1 MAIIAAN
8 NQSQDQVQN
17 DSRPWVHE
25 TGNRGGRTGRANWHH
40 RDDSHVDT
48 ESHYT
53 PSSASG
59 SQDPQSNPG
68 TYQVSQFQFFSAA
81 AFLLL
86 GQAQSL
92 ATNSTTGASATPA
105 SGTTAASGSA
115 TTAAAQTQP
124 ATTTGASPASSST
137 TAQAPVSSTDSA
149 TAPSTTGSSAPTSTT
164 DPLQALNNALQSLGL
179 TQQQIQAFDQVASF
193 INSVSPGAFSDL
205 VNQLQSLAQEVS
217 QGAAAVGSDPA
228 SASAAAST
236 SAPASA
242 GPALAP
248 ASAAVV
254 PASTSAATP
263 ASASTAAPSTAPA
276 STAPSGTYQIE
287 ELVIRFSAVDVQGTT
302 GTPNTTS
309 GSSSTSGTPFNLSE
323 FNLNIKEVNL
333 TLSDGNGQT
342 AQITAPQPSATGGS
356 ATSQPAATSAATAS

>member
-1 MAIIAAN
+1 
-8 NQSQDQVQN
+8 
-17 DSRPWVHE
+17 
-25 TGNRGGRTGRANWHH
+25 
-40 RDDSHVDT
+40 
-48 ESHYT
+48 
-53 PSSASG
+53 
-59 SQDPQSNPG
+59 
-68 TYQVSQFQFFSAA
+68 
-81 AFLLL
+81 
-86 GQAQSL
+86 
-92 ATNSTTGASATPA
+92 
-105 SGTTAASGSA
+105 
-115 TTAAAQTQP
+115 
-124 ATTTGASPASSST
+124 
-137 TAQAPVSSTDSA
+137 
-149 TAPSTTGSSAPTSTT
+149 
-164 DPLQALNNALQSLGL
+164 LGL

-228 SASAAAST
+228 SASAAASPAAPAAAST

-302 GTPNTTS
+302 GTPTTS